1 MCRALSRGPR
11 RFATLVSP
19 PVSPLAHQK
28 IFKLAVSVNPIGGER
43 SVRVTQRTITVQA
56 YKMLVQQRRMEGALP
71 SDDEAAVLGVK
82 PEIAA
87 EILEEMEGGQGI
99 DRDLRPPESSALD
112 PRSKEDI
119 EAARQKEIDDLKARV
134 QADEGDDFEM
144 KDDPFADDDSGA
156 GAQDESPGK
165 VVECGECGFTLLIA
179 KGREFKFFGKNFKCP
194 ECGAAK
200 SKFTEIDADGDEG
213 LSSIRTF

>member
-1 MCRALSRGPR
+1 MVARPLSER
-11 RFATLVSP
+11 
-19 PVSPLAHQK
+19 
-28 IFKLAVSVNPIGGER
+28 PIR
-43 SVRVTQRTITVQA
+43 HFQ
-56 YKMLVQQRRMEGALP
+56 
-71 SDDEAAVLGVK
+71 
-82 PEIAA
+82 
-87 EILEEMEGGQGI
+87 
-99 DRDLRPPESSALD
+99 
-112 PRSKEDI
+112 
-119 EAARQKEIDDLKARV
+119 
-134 QADEGDDFEM
+134 M

-200 SKFTEIDADGDEG
+200 STFTEIDADGDEG